1 MIRVFVLSLL
11 LLAFSQASNSAT
23 LDVTGAGLMGAS
35 GVNVNGSIYNVQ
47 FLTGSC
53 VSTYAGCDDIFDFT
67 FHSGADADA
76 ASQALLDQVI
86 NAYIMVDRNPNFM
99 NGVGSAVSGEIYT
112 PWGRDESQGIV
123 TYDMVRNHIDERLD
137 TNLCG
142 IGACIHTDPN
152 SFFGPGTPQ
161 AWAKWTEVS
170 PVPVPAAVW
179 LFGTALIGFVGMS
192 RRRKVA

>member
-1 MIRVFVLSLL
+1 MIRISVLSLL

-23 LDVTGAGLMGAS
+23 LDFTGAGLMGAS

-47 FLTGSC
+47 FLPGSC

-86 NAYIMVDRNPNFM
+86 NAYITVDRNPGVM
-99 NGVGSAVSGEIYT
+99 NGVGSSVSGEIYT

-123 TYDMVRNHIDERLD
+123 TYDYVRNHIQDPFD
-137 TNLCG
+137 TNFCG
-142 IGACIHTDPN
+142 IGECILPNPN
-152 SFFGPGTPQ
+152 SFFGPNTPQ
-161 AWAKWTEVS
+161 TWAKWTEVS
-170 PVPVPAAVW
+170 PVPVPAAIW
-179 LFGTALIGFVGMS
+179 LFGTGILGLIGFS
-192 RRRKVA
+192 KRRKSA